1 MQPTLTTRTP
11 AVAVPYSAT
20 ATASRAVGA
29 AARDTA
35 RQHTGQRIAEALQ
48 QIATALQPK
57 RRIVHAGDVIY
68 RAGDRFEH
76 LHILN
81 SGFFKLISLSSDG
94 REQVVGLRFRGDWLG
109 FSAISHGT
117 YGCDAIALDTAEV
130 WTVRYDALLQ
140 ACLTHP
146 ALMGIVHE
154 AMSTEIVRDRD
165 SLMTICTLPADARV
179 AAFLHYW
186 AESLAVRGLRADQ
199 FSLRLTR
206 AEMGNYLGLTLE
218 TVSRVLSRLAR
229 AELIAFHEKSRRDI
243 CIPDFHALAAYVER
257 RDAPAGLH

>member
-1 MQPTLTTRTP
+1 MHPVVTQ
-11 AVAVPYSAT
+11 AVATPLTQHVFGRPADLGTSEHART
-20 ATASRAVGA
+20 GA
-29 AARDTA
+29 
-35 RQHTGQRIAEALQ
+35 GQRIADTLKL
-48 QIATALQPK
+48 IAEVAAPK

-68 RAGDRFEH
+68 RAGDRFDQ

-81 SGFFKLISLSSDG
+81 SGFFKLISMSSDG

-109 FSAISHGT
+109 FSAIAQGS

-140 ACLTHP
+140 ACATHP
-146 ALMGIVHE
+146 GLMAIVHE
-154 AMSTEIVRDRD
+154 AMSNEILRDRD

-179 AAFLHYW
+179 ATFLHHW
-186 AESLAVRGLRADQ
+186 ADALAVRGLRADQ

-206 AEMGNYLGLTLE
+206 AEIGNYLGLTLE

-229 AELIAFHEKSRRDI
+229 AELIAFNEKSRRDI
-243 CIPDFHALAAYVER
+243 CIPDFHALAAYVEG
-257 RDAPAGLH
+257 RDVRAGLH

>member
-1 MQPTLTTRTP
+1 MQTLASPRTAP
-11 AVAVPYSAT
+11 AT
-20 ATASRAVGA
+20 APRGVAHSAIVGLPAPA
-29 AARDTA
+29 APGGTA
-35 RQHTGQRIAEALQ
+35 RRIAEALGL
-48 QIATALQPK
+48 IERTLQPR

-68 RAGDRFEH
+68 RAGERFEH

-109 FSAISHGT
+109 FSAIASGT

-130 WTVRYDALLQ
+130 WTVRYDTLLQ
-140 ACLTHP
+140 ACQGQP
-146 ALMGIVHE
+146 ALMGLVHE
-154 AMSTEIVRDRD
+154 AMSNEIVRDREA
-165 SLMTICTLPADARV
+165 LMTICTLPADARV

-186 AESLAVRGLRADQ
+186 ADSLARRGLRADQ

-229 AELIAFHEKSRRDI
+229 AELIAFNEKSRRDI
-243 CIPDFHALAAYVER
+243 TIPDFPALTAYVER
-257 RDAPAGLH
+257 REAGVGLH

>member
-1 MQPTLTTRTP
+1 MQPTTSPRTSQAIAP
-11 AVAVPYSAT
+11 FAVARPVAT
-20 ATASRAVGA
+20 GLREVARCGTA
-29 AARDTA
+29 
-35 RQHTGQRIAEALQ
+35 QRIAEALQ
-48 QIATALQPK
+48 LIATALEPK
-57 RRIVHAGDVIY
+57 RRIVHAGDVVY
-68 RAGDRFEH
+68 RAGERFEH

-81 SGFFKLISLSSDG
+81 SGFFKLISQSSDG

-109 FSAISHGT
+109 FSAISGGF

-140 ACLTHP
+140 ACVSHP

-154 AMSTEIVRDRD
+154 AMSNEILRDRD

-229 AELIAFHEKSRRDI
+229 AELIAFNEKSRRDI

>member
-1 MQPTLTTRTP
+1 MHSTATRT
-11 AVAVPYSAT
+11 AQAT
-20 ATASRAVGA
+20 AAFAVSRPSVAGA
-29 AARDTA
+29 HEAGGTRTS
-35 RQHTGQRIAEALQ
+35 QRIAEALKL
-48 QIATALQPK
+48 IAAVLEPK

-68 RAGDRFEH
+68 RAGDRFEQ

-81 SGFFKLISLSSDG
+81 SGFFKLISMSSDG

-109 FSAISHGT
+109 FSAIASGS

-140 ACLTHP
+140 ACIGQP
-146 ALMGIVHE
+146 ALMALVHE
-154 AMSTEIVRDRD
+154 AMSNEIVRDRD

-186 AESLAVRGLRADQ
+186 ADSLAQRGLRADQ

-206 AEMGNYLGLTLE
+206 AEIGNYLGLTLE

-229 AELIAFHEKSRRDI
+229 AELIAFNEKSRRDI
-243 CIPDFHALAAYVER
+243 SIPDFPALAAYVER
-257 RDAPAGLH
+257 RDVHAGLH